1 MLIDGGANV
10 NQKNLSVGWTAV
22 HYAAYEG
29 HADILRMLLAHGA
42 IPDLPDTSGDTAESY
57 AVEWEN
63 SECISILKEALAAR
77 SQQVRSET
85 ASSCDDMIDSDDK
98 TVSEESEVGFIY

>member
-1 MLIDGGANV
+1 MIISSFQMSIHNVIKCLKVLIDGGANI

-29 HADILRMLLAHGA
+29 HADILRMLIAHGA
-42 IPDLPDTSGDTAESY
+42 IPDLPDTSGDTAQSY

-63 SECISILKEALAAR
+63 SECISILKEAMAI
-77 SQQVRSET
+77 SQQKR
-85 ASSCDDMIDSDDK
+85 
-98 TVSEESEVGFIY
+98 

>member
-1 MLIDGGANV
+1 MSIHNVIKCLKVLIDGGANV

-29 HADILRMLLAHGA
+29 HADILRMLIAHGA
-42 IPDLPDTSGDTAESY
+42 IPDLPDTSGDTAQSY

-63 SECISILKEALAAR
+63 SECISILKEAMAI
-77 SQQVRSET
+77 SQHKR
-85 ASSCDDMIDSDDK
+85 
-98 TVSEESEVGFIY
+98 